1 MQIIAYRHML
11 QLLLFY
17 IYQGELTMV
26 IHESAE
32 DYLETILM
40 LSKKLPVVRS
50 IDIANEMGY
59 KKIKCKY
66 RHEKILENQNT

>member
-1 MQIIAYRHML
+1 MHIYADYSISAYVTVIII
-11 QLLLFY
+11 Y

-50 IDIANEMGY
+50 IDIANEMG
-59 KKIKCKY
+59 
-66 RHEKILENQNT
+66 